1 MNTREQEIRYRLLKI
16 LSQQSNLSQ
25 RDMAKQ
31 MGISLGKVNYCVS
44 ELAKRG
50 LIDITRFKSA
60 KNKIPY
66 TYVLTPGGM
75 TEKARLTAN
84 FLRRK
89 MAEYEEIQRQIAEL
103 SREVQE
109 DRQNGFSQTET
120 SRSRKE
126 SEYTEVS
133 FRPKGEIL

>member
-1 MNTREQEIRYRLLKI
+1 MNARDQEIRYRLLKI

-25 RDMAKQ
+25 RDMARQ

-60 KNKIPY
+60 KDKIPY
-66 TYVLTPGGM
+66 TYVLTAQGIR
-75 TEKARLTAN
+75 EKAKLTAN

-89 MAEYEEIQRQIAEL
+89 MAEYEEIRVQIGQLLHEL
-103 SREVQE
+103 EEERE
-109 DRQNGFSQTET
+109 NGSLET
-120 SRSRKE
+120 AQGHNGSLARWQ
-126 SEYTEVS
+126 S
-133 FRPKGEIL
+133 F

>member
-1 MNTREQEIRYRLLKI
+1 MNARDQEIRYRLLKI
-16 LSQQSNLSQ
+16 LSQQPSLSQ
-25 RDMAKQ
+25 RDMARQ

-66 TYVLTPGGM
+66 TYVLTAQGIR
-75 TEKARLTAN
+75 EKARLTAN

-89 MAEYEEIQRQIAEL
+89 MAEYESIRVQIGQLLHEL
-103 SREVQE
+103 EEERE
-109 DRQNGFSQTET
+109 NGSIEATQGHNGTLA
-120 SRSRKE
+120 RWQ
-126 SEYTEVS
+126 S
-133 FRPKGEIL
+133 F

>member
-1 MNTREQEIRYRLLKI
+1 MNARDQEIRYRLLKI

-25 RDMAKQ
+25 RDMARQ

-60 KNKIPY
+60 KDKIPY
-66 TYVLTPGGM
+66 TYVLTPQGIR
-75 TEKARLTAN
+75 EKARLTAN

-89 MAEYEEIQRQIAEL
+89 MAEYEEIRVQIGKLLNELEEERENGSSETRQG
-103 SREVQE
+103 
-109 DRQNGFSQTET
+109 QNGSLARWQ
-120 SRSRKE
+120 
-126 SEYTEVS
+126 S
-133 FRPKGEIL
+133 F